1 MNLYQINISYLL
13 KLLSQIVINFFF
25 FFTMKDSAAAAD
37 DKKKPDKQQQANN
50 RKKRGGD
57 TDKEE
62 KVEEAEMK
70 LSGLTDCMPGW
81 FQYAGRDHIL
91 NI

>member
-1 MNLYQINISYLL
+1 
-13 KLLSQIVINFFF
+13 
-25 FFTMKDSAAAAD
+25 MKDSTSASD
-37 DKKKPDKQQQANN
+37 DKKKPDKQQQQANN

-62 KVEEAEMK
+62 KVEEAEVK